1 MIIAIRSPKS
11 NPRANATPAARWKGA
26 GTRHAASETVSESV
40 DAVDKSEKV
49 ARLLVGADQKMLS
62 VVERQRAKGD
72 SPRAA
77 AERLGLLV

>member
-1 MIIAIRSPKS
+1 
-11 NPRANATPAARWKGA
+11 
-26 GTRHAASETVSESV
+26 V
-40 DAVDKSEKV
+40 DESEKV

-77 AERLGLLV
+77 SECLGLLV